1 MVEYNKYD
9 DLKEQQLIS
18 NLIYGATISEQPQQL
33 AANSEM
39 YTHIYTQYDI
49 YRIIDVDIYYAVC
62 ELCVLIECLYSMCFF
77 FSLSL

>member
-39 YTHIYTQYDI
+39 YSTNTHTHTI
-49 YRIIDVDIYYAVC
+49 
-62 ELCVLIECLYSMCFF
+62 
-77 FSLSL
+77 

>member
-39 YTHIYTQYDI
+39 YSTNTHTHTIWY
-49 YRIIDVDIYYAVC
+49 
-62 ELCVLIECLYSMCFF
+62 IE
-77 FSLSL
+77 